1 MFVVLSSL
9 SCGEASAL
17 CFFWN
22 EEEEEEKKNQ
32 KKNDEKQTK
41 RERSQKKFS
50 ELMNQ
55 LHYTH
60 KCEHLIFKREEHSI
74 YYSRNSNIFFL
85 LDYSC
90 ANIPIS

>member
-1 MFVVLSSL
+1 MEKRALFVSF
-9 SCGEASAL
+9 GMKKKKKK
-17 CFFWN
+17 
-22 EEEEEEKKNQ
+22 EEEPKQ
-32 KKNDEKQTK
+32 KNDEKQTK

-85 LDYSC
+85 LDSSC

>member
-1 MFVVLSSL
+1 MEKQALFVSF
-9 SCGEASAL
+9 GMKKKKKK
-17 CFFWN
+17 
-22 EEEEEEKKNQ
+22 KKNQ

-60 KCEHLIFKREEHSI
+60 KCEHISSSNEKNNSI

>member
-1 MFVVLSSL
+1 MMRNKKMMRN
-9 SCGEASAL
+9 GQKEREA
-17 CFFWN
+17 
-22 EEEEEEKKNQ
+22 KI
-32 KKNDEKQTK
+32 
-41 RERSQKKFS
+41 FS